1 MRLVSDVGFEP
12 IDAGELK
19 AARLLEPLAVLTM
32 QLALGKGDVAFVMAR
47 RQPGKNHTTNGR
59 AMAAQEAE

>member
-1 MRLVSDVGFEP
+1 MRLVTDVGLEP
-12 IDAGELK
+12 IDASELK
-19 AARLLEPLAVLTM
+19 SARLLEPLAMLTM

-47 RQPGKNHTTNGR
+47 RQPGQDHTTSGR

>member
-1 MRLVSDVGFEP
+1 
-12 IDAGELK
+12 
-19 AARLLEPLAVLTM
+19 LLEPLAMLTM

-47 RQPGKNHTTNGR
+47 RQPGKDHTTSGR